1 MDMIVRDPALEA
13 RIIQDRRERKID
25 RHDEVWDG
33 IYVVSPII
41 DIEHRDLVG
50 TFTTALFRAVPKSK
64 LNKIYMGVNVS
75 DRNDDWEQN
84 YRCPDVVVF
93 LKGCLAEDRD
103 THYYGGPD
111 FAVEIVN
118 PHDRS
123 REKFDFYAKVN
134 TRELLIVD
142 RYPWALELYR
152 LNASQAYDMVG
163 RSALEQPE
171 ILESQ
176 VLPLTF
182 QLVAGGKRPRIAIG
196 HIDGVQN
203 WLA

>member
-13 RIIQDRRERKID
+13 RIIQDRRKRQID
-25 RHDEVWDG
+25 RYDEVWDG
-33 IYVVSPII
+33 VYVVSPIT
-41 DIEHRDLVG
+41 DIEHSELVATIG
-50 TFTTALFRAVPKSK
+50 TALILGVPKSK
-64 LNKIYMGVNVS
+64 VNKIYMGVNVS

-93 LKGCLAEDRD
+93 LKGCSAEDRD

-118 PHDRS
+118 RHDRS
-123 REKFDFYAKVN
+123 RQKFDFYAKVN

-152 LNASQAYDMVG
+152 LNASQAYDIVG
-163 RSALEQPE
+163 RSSLEQPE
-171 ILESQ
+171 ILESR

-182 QLVAGGKRPRIAIG
+182 QLAPGEERPAIVVK
-196 HIDGVQN
+196 HLDGVQT
-203 WLA
+203 WSA

>member
-1 MDMIVRDPALEA
+1 MDMIVLDPSLKA
-13 RIIQDRRERKID
+13 RIIQDRRERRAD
-25 RHDEVWDG
+25 RYDEVWNG

-41 DIEHRDLVG
+41 DNEHCELVATVSRALYQALPEFDRDRV
-50 TFTTALFRAVPKSK
+50 S
-64 LNKIYMGVNVS
+64 MGVNVS

-93 LKGCLAEDRD
+93 LEGCSAEDRD

-118 PHDRS
+118 RHDRS

-152 LNASQAYDMVG
+152 LNASQAYVIVG
-163 RSALEQPE
+163 RSTLEQPE
-171 ILESQ
+171 ILESR
-176 VLPLTF
+176 VLPLSF
-182 QLVAGGKRPRIAIG
+182 QLGPGEERPAILVK
-196 HIDGVQN
+196 HSDGVQT
-203 WLA
+203 WSA